1 MNFFFLESRA
11 MSIIKKIV
19 EFDLNSSYVDGAYG
33 PNGEDLGHD
42 PEYDKFIDIIIENS
56 SNEILLKLVDKIRKF
71 IKNISYRTGYCI
83 ITDDNL
89 HFIMISNEQLCCEEY
104 GIIKSNDDLSYY
116 EGLNLIDIKAIED
129 DHSGSGCRETC
140 TLFVNIETS
149 KGLLQLNVYNTHNGY
164 YGHNV
169 EVKTMDNIIYKTEL

>member
-1 MNFFFLESRA
+1 

-56 SNEILLKLVDKIRKF
+56 SNEILSKLVDKITKF
-71 IKNISYRTGYCI
+71 IKNISCRTGYCI

-89 HFIMISNEQLCCEEY
+89 YFTMISNEELCCEDY
-104 GIIKSNDDLSYY
+104 GIIKSNDDLSYF
-116 EGLNLIDIKAIED
+116 EGSTLIDIKTIETP
-129 DHSGSGCRETC
+129 HEGSGCREKC

-149 KGLLQLNVYNTHNGY
+149 KGLLQFNVYNTHNGY
-164 YGHNV
+164 YGHKV
-169 EVKTMDNIIYKTEL
+169 EVKNINKIMCETTL